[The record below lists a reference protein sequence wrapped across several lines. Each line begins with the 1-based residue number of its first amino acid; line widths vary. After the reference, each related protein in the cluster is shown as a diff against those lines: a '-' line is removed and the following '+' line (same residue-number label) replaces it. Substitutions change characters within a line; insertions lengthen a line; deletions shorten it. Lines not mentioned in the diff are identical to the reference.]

1 MSSNIRFRQRMATTP
16 GAGPMVDTSRHQ
28 AADAASVPRLL
39 VLAAALALVATAPAR
54 ALVTVSTD
62 ASGVANVVM
71 DPSYWTTFSETCET
85 AGGAGCLAADR
96 EPPTNE
102 HLLFSWGETGAP
114 ENSRLEVTYQGA
126 GMTLGSISFNSV
138 ANQPLGPTAPGI
150 PFTGDNHDTAQNF
163 SPAQGQGTMVAYE
176 VDDTNSWRLLDSTIG
191 AGARTHYV
199 TDQRMDI
206 AVTRAGVGNIAT
218 VSGWLVADDLDQ
230 ANVTTAAKDFTTGSF
245 GSFGMRQFPIDQEY
259 RFVADNTVINDYDK
273 TVDTVDYRTLPL
285 QTNDVVEF
293 IFYEASGRW
302 NNSDAITGEDS
313 LPDAY
318 YGDFT
323 VTLNEGE
330 LLEMDAVDFG
340 NVRAGT
346 TSTLAAA
353 ARTMT
358 ATNRSF
364 EEMTNVQF
372 QDISSAPEGL
382 TPTTA
387 SSPSTV
393 GSGATSQREY
403 SYTAPDLELDDTSAA
418 SFSVEQTLDAKVDF
432 GAGAEDVTATG
443 NVTGTVVGP
452 VLGVAAEDAPA
463 SYLEYN
469 STINLGVDL
478 ASAPTDLM
486 TLLLSN
492 IFDAGLED
500 FGTLDDLT
508 LYNAGITNITG
519 SAFSIQNS
527 GNFGEDLNRK
537 ADSLVSFSNLEL
549 LFSPGS
555 VGSFTGTLFFT
566 TDMNQ
571 ELATTTAPTNAL
583 VFNLLGTAID
593 SGQGSTPLPGS
604 LLLIATGLL
613 GLRVFG
619 AVRRRGAGPGSQVG
633 ARRASH

>member
-16 GAGPMVDTSRHQ
+16 GAAPMVDTSRHQ

-54 ALVTVSTD
+54 AVVTVSTD
-62 ASGVANVVM
+62 ASGVASVPM
-71 DPSYWTTFSETCET
+71 DPSEWTNYSSTCVT
-85 AGGAGCLAADR
+85 AGGTGCTLTGRPDSANSD
-96 EPPTNE
+96 
-102 HLLFSWGETGAP
+102 LLFSWGTQGSFDTP
-114 ENSRLEVTYQGA
+114 GLNSVLEVTYTGP
-126 GMTLGSISFNSV
+126 GMTLGSITFNSD
-138 ANQPLGPTAPGI
+138 PTGEKLGPLPNPNPGI
-150 PFTGDNHDTAQNF
+150 PQIPGATPFPLDYSNNY
-163 SPAQGQGTMVAYE
+163 QGFGTMVAYE
-176 VDDTNSWRLLDSTIG
+176 NDTLQSWRLLDAAVQTNAHLI
-191 AGARTHYV
+191 

-206 AVTRAGVGNIAT
+206 RVTRSGSQIEIVR
-218 VSGWLVADDLDQ
+218 GWLVADDLDQ
-230 ANVTTAAKDFTTGSF
+230 IGPGIDPTSKDYTDGTF
-245 GSFGMRQFPIDQEY
+245 GNWGMAQYPIDQTY
-259 RFVADNTVINDYDK
+259 SFTGSRNASDDDAQLRALPINTGDI
-273 TVDTVDYRTLPL
+273 
-285 QTNDVVEF
+285 VEF
-293 IFYEASGRW
+293 LFYESDW
-302 NNSDAITGEDS
+302 NNQNPAPGEDG

-330 LLEMDAVDFG
+330 LLEMDEVDFG

-364 EEMTNVQF
+364 QAMTDVQF

-387 SSPSTV
+387 GSPSTV
-393 GSGATSQREY
+393 ASGATSQREY

-418 SFSVEQTLDAKVDF
+418 SFSAEQTLDAKVDF
-432 GAGAEDVTATG
+432 GAGAQDVTAAG

-452 VLGVAAEDAPA
+452 VLGVADEDAPA

-478 ASAPTDLM
+478 ASAQTDLM

-508 LYNAGITNITG
+508 LYNAGITNIIG

-555 VGSFTGTLFFT
+555 VGFFTGTLFFT

-571 ELATTTAPTNAL
+571 ELATTAAPTNVL

-619 AVRRRGAGPGSQVG
+619 AVRRRGAGPGSLVG
-633 ARRASH
+633 ARRGSH

>member
-1 MSSNIRFRQRMATTP
+1 MR
-16 GAGPMVDTSRHQ
+16 
-28 AADAASVPRLL
+28 
-39 VLAAALALVATAPAR
+39 
-54 ALVTVSTD
+54 
-62 ASGVANVVM
+62 
-71 DPSYWTTFSETCET
+71 
-85 AGGAGCLAADR
+85 
-96 EPPTNE
+96 
-102 HLLFSWGETGAP
+102 
-114 ENSRLEVTYQGA
+114 
-126 GMTLGSISFNSV
+126 
-138 ANQPLGPTAPGI
+138 
-150 PFTGDNHDTAQNF
+150 
-163 SPAQGQGTMVAYE
+163 
-176 VDDTNSWRLLDSTIG
+176 
-191 AGARTHYV
+191 
-199 TDQRMDI
+199 
-206 AVTRAGVGNIAT
+206 
-218 VSGWLVADDLDQ
+218 GWLVADDLDQ
-230 ANVTTAAKDFTTGSF
+230 IGPGIDPTSKDYTDGTF
-245 GSFGMRQFPIDQEY
+245 GNWGMAQYPIDQTY
-259 RFVADNTVINDYDK
+259 SFTGSRNASDDDAQLRALPINTGDI
-273 TVDTVDYRTLPL
+273 
-285 QTNDVVEF
+285 VEF
-293 IFYEASGRW
+293 LFYESDW
-302 NNSDAITGEDS
+302 NNQNPAPGEDG

-330 LLEMDAVDFG
+330 LLEMDEVDFG

-364 EEMTNVQF
+364 QAMTDVQF

-387 SSPSTV
+387 GSPSTV
-393 GSGATSQREY
+393 ASGATSQREY

-418 SFSVEQTLDAKVDF
+418 SFSAEQTLDAKVDF
-432 GAGAEDVTATG
+432 GAGAQDVTAAG

-452 VLGVAAEDAPA
+452 VLGVADEDAPA

-478 ASAPTDLM
+478 ASAQTDLM

-508 LYNAGITNITG
+508 LYNAGITNIIG

-555 VGSFTGTLFFT
+555 VGFFTGTLFFT

-571 ELATTTAPTNAL
+571 ELATTAAPTNVL

-619 AVRRRGAGPGSQVG
+619 AVRRRGAGPGSLVG
-633 ARRASH
+633 ARRGSH